1 MQNTHNVLRV
11 RLRVVEDDKQSR
23 LKEKS
28 YATRRQNANVHWGFS
43 SSWLRTYL
51 HPSTTTSQKE
61 VVCFAHIMVRGH
73 DVDAVSLDEEQLLLQ
88 LAVLDGRAR
97 KLTSETLSG
106 LTFPSEKSFSRSG
119 KRTQMRRK
127 DVEVRV

>member
-1 MQNTHNVLRV
+1 MQNTHNVFRV
-11 RLRVVEDDKQSR
+11 RLCVVEDDKQSR

-61 VVCFAHIMVRGH
+61 VVCFAH
-73 DVDAVSLDEEQLLLQ
+73 DEEELLLQ

-97 KLTSETLSG
+97 KLEGSPNKFLPIGETYAPWRPPEG
-106 LTFPSEKSFSRSG
+106 LG
-119 KRTQMRRK
+119 L
-127 DVEVRV
+127 RV